1 MNIVLVNNN
10 PDMRVGR
17 KNILMRL
24 TCSVSIIGLLLVF
37 SGSCK
42 KDNDDEQVHESGTLN
57 DIDGNIYQTVVIG
70 SLEWMAGNL
79 KTTRYNDG
87 TPIVSPGP
95 DNKGWET
102 NKTGA
107 YSWYKND
114 ELNYGDKYG
123 ALYNWHAVNSGKL
136 CPAGWR
142 VPTDDEWTS
151 ASKYL
156 IQDAGQIL
164 IESGTNTLED
174 KDGEDPGK
182 TGFNPLPGGG
192 RFSGISVENRNSADG
207 YFYYEGKAGR
217 WWSST
222 EHSSSNAWYRSI
234 YPNSGNVFRS
244 YNYKETGFSVRCI
257 RN

>member
-1 MNIVLVNNN
+1 
-10 PDMRVGR
+10 MRVGR
-17 KNILMRL
+17 KNVLMRL
-24 TCSVSIIGLLLVF
+24 TCSASVIVLLIVF
-37 SGSCK
+37 LSSCK
-42 KDNDDEQVHESGTLN
+42 KDNDEEQVPDSGTLT

-70 SLEWMAGNL
+70 SREWMAENL
-79 KTTRYNDG
+79 KATRYNDG
-87 TPIVSPGP
+87 TPIASPGR

-102 NKTGA
+102 INTGA

-114 ELNYGDKYG
+114 EPTYRDKYG

-142 VPTDDEWTS
+142 VPTDDEWTH

-156 IQDAGQIL
+156 IENSGQIL
-164 IESGTNTLED
+164 KQSGNSAQEN
-174 KDGEDPGK
+174 KDDEVPAIA
-182 TGFNPLPGGG
+182 GFNALAGGG
-192 RFSGISVENRNSADG
+192 RFSGVSVENRNSSDG
-207 YFYYEGKAGR
+207 YFYYEGKSGR

-234 YPNSGNVFRS
+234 YPESGNVLRG